1 VLSSHCIRT
10 DVTRAPQ
17 IAAAF
22 TARAGGFG
30 ETRGSEIYRASLM
43 TKMQA
48 ASLSELVRMA
58 LIAGLPEAGLQ
69 ILHDPSPMSRGMLMG

>member
-1 VLSSHCIRT
+1 
-10 DVTRAPQ
+10 
-17 IAAAF
+17 
-22 TARAGGFG
+22 
-30 ETRGSEIYRASLM
+30 M

-69 ILHDPSPMSRGMLMG
+69 ILHDPSPMSRGRLMGGAQLRKIKALPADLVLYVDLVPYCGPGLE